1 MFERNKVDNVEHAG
15 IPAELTMTDGEMVK
29 GRLMIAQG
37 RNVFEALNGAGAF
50 IEFAPYAGERSYV
63 AKASIVNIKLV
74 NVPRPL
80 NLNQRLNDL
89 DGFDPHGVLGVAQ
102 TASHDDVKSAWHR
115 LAKVYH
121 PDRYSSAEL
130 PVEVRDYLQ
139 SMARRVNAAY
149 AALEAP
155 LQATKRA
162 ASTRATPV
170 YTSAPR

>member
-1 MFERNKVDNVEHAG
+1 MFERNKVDNIEHAG
-15 IPAELTMTDGEMVK
+15 VPVELTMTDGELAK

-50 IEFAPYAGERSYV
+50 IEFAPYKGERTYV
-63 AKASIVNIKLV
+63 AKASIVNITLV
-74 NVPRPL
+74 NVPRPE
-80 NLNQRLNDL
+80 NLNQRLHDL
-89 DGFDPHGVLGVAQ
+89 DAFDPHTLLGVAQ
-102 TASHDDVKSAWHR
+102 SAGIDEVKSAWHR

-121 PDRYSSAEL
+121 PDRYSSADL

-162 ASTRATPV
+162 TSTRATPV
-170 YTSAPR
+170 YTSGPL

>member
-15 IPAELTMTDGEMVK
+15 VPVELTMTDGELVK

-50 IEFAPYAGERSYV
+50 IEFAPYMSERTYV

-74 NVPRPL
+74 NVPKPQ
-80 NLNQRLNDL
+80 NLNQRLHDL
-89 DGFDPHGVLGVAQ
+89 DGFDPHGVLGIAQ
-102 TASHDDVKSAWHR
+102 SATIDEVKSAWHR

-121 PDRYSSAEL
+121 PDCYSSAEL
-130 PVEVRDYLQ
+130 PAEVRDYLQ
-139 SMARRVNAAY
+139 AMARRVNAAY

-162 ASTRATPV
+162 ASTRAAPV